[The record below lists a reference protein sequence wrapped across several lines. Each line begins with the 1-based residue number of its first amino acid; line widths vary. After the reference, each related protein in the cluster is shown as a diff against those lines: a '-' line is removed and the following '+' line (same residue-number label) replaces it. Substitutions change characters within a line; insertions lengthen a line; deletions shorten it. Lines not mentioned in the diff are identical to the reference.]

1 MTRKQKTTP
10 VEDLFNVISLLPWWV
25 GVILAIVSFF
35 VLRAFAI
42 ADPPKVT
49 DANQAIAS
57 LPSAVW
63 KAFATAGMYL
73 VPPICLLGA
82 AASAWQRRKRK
93 SLVSYVA
100 ESQAADSLNGM
111 TWREFE
117 MTVAEA
123 FRLDGFRV
131 EDRGGSSADG
141 GIDLVL
147 YREREK
153 FLVQCKQWKAY
164 TVGVGVVRELY
175 GVMASEGATGGF
187 VVTSGKFSKDAVDF
201 AEGRNVTLVDGPI
214 LFDMIKHAE
223 AARTVRPADVM
234 PMRTQ
239 PLTPTDAVIC
249 PSCGSQMVRRIAKRG
264 PNAGNEFWGC
274 LKYPDCSATRSI
286 Y

>member
-1 MTRKQKTTP
+1 MARKQKTTP
-10 VEDLFNVISLLPWWV
+10 VEDLFNIISLLPWWV
-25 GVILAIVSFF
+25 GVILAVVSFF
-35 VLRAFAI
+35 VLRAFAM

-111 TWREFE
+111 TWQEFE

-131 EDRGGSSADG
+131 EDRGGSAADG

-187 VVTSGKFSKDAVDF
+187 VVTSGKFSRDAIAF
-201 AEGRNVTLVDGPI
+201 ANGRNVTLVDGPI

-223 AARTVRPADVM
+223 AVRPVRPVKGM
-234 PMRTQ
+234 PTSAPSYAR
-239 PLTPTDAVIC
+239 TDAVIC
-249 PSCGSQMVRRIAKRG
+249 PLCGSQMVRRTAKRG
-264 PNAGNEFWGC
+264 PNAGNAFWGC
-274 LKYPDCSATRSI
+274 SSDPSCRETRAIS
-286 Y
+286 

>member
-1 MTRKQKTTP
+1 MPRKQKTTP

-25 GVILAIVSFF
+25 GIVLAVVSFF

-42 ADPPKVT
+42 AEPPKVT

-111 TWREFE
+111 TWQEFE

-123 FRLDGFRV
+123 FRLNGFRV
-131 EDRGGSSADG
+131 EDRGGCSADG
-141 GIDLVL
+141 GIELVL

-175 GVMASEGATGGF
+175 GVMAAEGATGGF
-187 VVTSGKFSKDAVDF
+187 VVTSGKFSKDAIEF
-201 AEGRNVTLVDGPI
+201 ADGRNVTLVDGPI
-214 LFDMIKHAE
+214 LFDMIKHVE
-223 AARTVRPADVM
+223 AVRTVRPIQVM
-234 PMRTQ
+234 PPHMQPSTQ
-239 PLTPTDAVIC
+239 TDVVVC
-249 PSCGSQMVRRIAKRG
+249 PSCGNKMVKRIAQRG
-264 PNAGNEFWGC
+264 PNAGKAFWGC
-274 LKYPDCSATRSI
+274 SSYPDCRKTI
-286 Y
+286 